1 MHSHVPLLSAK
12 TQEIKNG
19 RIELRAGQTD
29 LMKSRALPNRAL
41 GWTFERHNICL
52 REALETKLREWCGRF
67 ELGVKSR
74 KRFIHRPEIATIVD
88 ERVVRDFW
96 Y

>member
-1 MHSHVPLLSAK
+1 MFPCSQQK
-12 TQEIKNG
+12 IQEIKNG

-29 LMKSRALPNRAL
+29 LMKSRTLLNRAL

-74 KRFIHRPEIATIVD
+74 KRFIHRLEIAIIVD
-88 ERVVRDFW
+88 ERVVRDFC
-96 Y
+96 